1 MKLVAFPGGES
12 QKVELLNEIQHGIPS
27 QNHLAVKVIDPGTFN
42 VVSARRLNETD
53 CERYG
58 ISYDLLQLI
67 LTSSKSKAVQSYLN
81 RSTDVADIE
90 DLINAIPVG
99 ADTSKIR
106 YNLILLLWSRLTGKN
121 PIVPYEDFKHV
132 TNVWCAGVYD
142 EIEISN
148 PGYSEQVFANDV
160 KAMIDATKQHLTSFQ
175 EFEHCLNLISKP
187 LNDLRQFHKSTD
199 HDQYA
204 NNFDI
209 PMAQLRALLPT
220 FYAIN
225 DKELHTAMMIM
236 NAAISPSSMMA
247 FQLRNHFTGLDLLEI
262 INGSKWNMDIINN
275 VGAKYEI

>member
-27 QNHLAVKVIDPGTFN
+27 VARGAVNVVDLTTFN
-42 VVSARRLNETD
+42 VVSARTLNETD

-67 LTSSKSKAVQSYLN
+67 FQKSKNREIQSYLKGSFGDN
-81 RSTDVADIE
+81 ASTE

-121 PIVPYEDFKHV
+121 PIVPYEEFKEFLNIVLSGVCDYV
-132 TNVWCAGVYD
+132 TQELLDAGAGIPLMNS
-142 EIEISN
+142 EIKSL
-148 PGYSEQVFANDV
+148 
-160 KAMIDATKQHLTSFQ
+160 IDATKQQLTSFQ
-175 EFEHCLNLISKP
+175 EYEHCLNLISKP
-187 LNDLRQFHKSTD
+187 LNDLRKFQTSTD
-199 HDQYA
+199 VD
-204 NNFDI
+204 FDI

-262 INGSKWNMDIINN
+262 IKGSKWNMDIINN
-275 VGAKYEI
+275 VGARYES